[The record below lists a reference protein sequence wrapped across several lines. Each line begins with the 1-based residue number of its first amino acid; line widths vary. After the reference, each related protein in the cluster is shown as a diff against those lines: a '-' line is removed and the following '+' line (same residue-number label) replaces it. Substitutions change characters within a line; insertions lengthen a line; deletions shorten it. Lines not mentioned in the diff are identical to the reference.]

1 VRPLRGVIRDYAW
14 GSRTV
19 IADLQGRPVP
29 SPGPEAELWLGA
41 HPDSPSMLQQ
51 AGAGAGAGA
60 EAGAEAEAEAGAD
73 AGGGSLLEALL
84 AEPDRWLS
92 GPVAARFGH
101 RLPYLLKVLAAQAP
115 LSLQAHPDPE
125 QARLGHAAER
135 AGPPGAHRNYA
146 DPHHKPEMLVALSPF
161 DALCGFRDP
170 LVSAAAIDAFGI
182 TALAPVTAALRA
194 GDGGLRSAVRL
205 LLTWPEP
212 DRAGLVEAVAAAE
225 VPARFVEDARLARQ
239 LAGRYPGDPGVLVAL
254 LLNHV
259 RLDPGEA
266 IWMPAGNLHAYLHGA
281 GVELMAASDNVLRG
295 GLTPKHVDV
304 PELLRVLRFDVLADP
319 RLPAAPVAPG
329 VITWPVPIDDF
340 ALHRVRLDAEVPR
353 AKLELTGPRLVLCVT
368 GEIRVADGSAGVD
381 LAPGTAAIGPA
392 DGGRIELSGAG
403 EVFVASVGTLN

>member
-1 VRPLRGVIRDYAW
+1 VLAPAGGGDHGDTA
-14 GSRTV
+14 G
-19 IADLQGRPVP
+19 
-29 SPGPEAELWLGA
+29 
-41 HPDSPSMLQQ
+41 
-51 AGAGAGAGA
+51 GAGGAG
-60 EAGAEAEAEAGAD
+60 GAD
-73 AGGGSLLEALL
+73 AAVDAGGSLLDALL

-101 RLPYLLKVLAAQAP
+101 RLPYLLKVLAAQEP

-135 AGPPGAHRNYA
+135 AAPPGAHRNYA

-170 LVSAAAIDAFGI
+170 RVSAAAIDAFGVA
-182 TALAPVTAALRA
+182 ALAPVTAALRA
-194 GDGGLRSAVRL
+194 GDEGLRSAVRL

-212 DRAGLVEAVAAAE
+212 ERAGLVEAVAAAE
-225 VPARFVEDARLARQ
+225 VPAGFAEDARLARQ

-259 RLDPGEA
+259 RLAPGEA
-266 IWMPAGNLHAYLHGA
+266 IWMPAGNLHAYLRGA

-304 PELLRVLRFDVLADP
+304 PELLRVLRFEVLADP

-340 ALHRVRLDAEVPR
+340 ALHRVRLDRAVPR
-353 AKLELTGPRLVLCVT
+353 ARLELTGPRLVLCVT
-368 GEIRVADGSAGVD
+368 GEVRVADGSAGVD
-381 LAPGTAAIGPA
+381 LAPGAAAIGPA
-392 DGGRIELSGAG
+392 DGGRIELSGSG
-403 EVFVASVGTLN
+403 EAFVASVGALN